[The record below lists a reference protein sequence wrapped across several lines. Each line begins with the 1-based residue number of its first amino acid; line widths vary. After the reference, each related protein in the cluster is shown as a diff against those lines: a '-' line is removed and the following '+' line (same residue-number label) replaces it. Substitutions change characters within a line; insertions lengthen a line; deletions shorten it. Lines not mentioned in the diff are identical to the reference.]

1 MARSALRDWWDR
13 LSDSQ
18 RVILKAAAAQY
29 RLDKEP
35 AAQMLADTGC
45 PVRSVEPLWDPSMEP
60 CRVLIMPDF
69 IRGFIA
75 ERT

>member
-1 MARSALRDWWDR
+1 MASSVLRDWWDR

-18 RVILKAAAAQY
+18 RAILKSAAAQY

-45 PVRSVEPLWDPSMEP
+45 PVRSAEPPWDPTLGPS
-60 CRVLIMPDF
+60 RVWIMPEF
-69 IRGFIA
+69 IRGFITDRA
-75 ERT
+75 